1 MEFYHPNYRSLKSLL
16 TSLKAIKHWHALRT
30 HALEQLGWMD
40 SRKARK
46 SLDHNGALPWLPY
59 SCTQFLDQTVS
70 VGSRILEIGGGSSTV
85 WWLTRGNSVTTI
97 ETEVGW
103 ASEIE
108 KQCKELTLNSDVI
121 IADVTNISAAVAD
134 LDAKFDVIVNDGHG
148 DRISIVESLLER
160 LSPTGIIVWD
170 NSDRAGVSDS
180 LQYLEKHGFRILN
193 FFGIGP
199 INAYCSQTSILT
211 RKSINIEGRGIDFRI
226 IEY

>member
-1 MEFYHPNYRSLKSLL
+1 MEFYHPSYRSLKSLL
-16 TSLKAIKHWHALRT
+16 ASLQSLKHWHALRT

-40 SRKARK
+40 SRRARK
-46 SLDHNGALPWLPY
+46 SLDHNGPIPWLPY

-70 VGSRILEIGGGSSTV
+70 VRSRILEIGGGSSTV

-97 ETEVGW
+97 ETELGW

-108 KQCKELTLNSDVI
+108 RQCKELSLDSDVI
-121 IADVTNISAAVAD
+121 VADVGNISTTVVG
-134 LDAKFDVIVNDGHG
+134 LDAKFDVIVNDGNG
-148 DRISIVESLLER
+148 DRISVVEALLER

-180 LQYLEKHGFRILN
+180 LQDLEKNGFRVLN
-193 FFGIGP
+193 FSGVVP

-211 RKSINIEGRGIDFRI
+211 RKSIEIDGREIEFKI

>member
-16 TSLKAIKHWHALRT
+16 TSLQSLKHWHALRT

-40 SRKARK
+40 SRRARK
-46 SLDHNGALPWLPY
+46 SLDHNGPIPWLPY

-70 VGSRILEIGGGSSTV
+70 VRSRILEIGGGSSTV
-85 WWLTRGNSVTTI
+85 WWLSRGNSVTTI
-97 ETEVGW
+97 ETELGW

-108 KQCKELTLNSDVI
+108 RQCKELSLDSDVI
-121 IADVTNISAAVAD
+121 VADVGNISTTVVG
-134 LDAKFDVIVNDGHG
+134 LDAKFDVIVNDGNG
-148 DRISIVESLLER
+148 DRISIVEALLER

-170 NSDRAGVSDS
+170 NTDRVGVSDS
-180 LQYLEKHGFRILN
+180 LQDLEKNGFRVLN

-199 INAYCSQTSILT
+199 INAYCWQTSILT
-211 RKSINIEGRGIDFRI
+211 RKSIEIDGREIEFKI